1 MGKARIWKRIIL
13 WMLTGIILAL
23 LAQGYTAEEAAKTG
37 TFVHGLAGDFA
48 RKKLGTI
55 GLTAGD
61 IVNNLPMAWRLVS
74 E

>member
-1 MGKARIWKRIIL
+1 MCIRDR
-13 WMLTGIILAL
+13 AL

-55 GLTAGD
+55 GFIAGD